1 MQTGDRYMKKLY
13 CPECSAY
20 LEGGDGECKDCHCG
34 WKQPID
40 AVKTLTFEQL
50 AAENAKLKK
59 AITDIYRNCEECEFD
74 GSGTYYAVEQDH
86 VNDAY
91 ELVDPTD

>member
-1 MQTGDRYMKKLY
+1 MKGCKQEIDMTIEQLQEENKKLK
-13 CPECSAY
+13 E
-20 LEGGDGECKDCHCG
+20 
-34 WKQPID
+34 
-40 AVKTLTFEQL
+40 
-50 AAENAKLKK
+50 

-91 ELVDPTD
+91 ELVNPTE

>member
-1 MQTGDRYMKKLY
+1 MT
-13 CPECSAY
+13 
-20 LEGGDGECKDCHCG
+20 
-34 WKQPID
+34 I
-40 AVKTLTFEQL
+40 EQKIQKIEL
-50 AAENAKLKK
+50 ATQIGQLKEENAKLKQ

-91 ELVDPTD
+91 ELAGMQ

>member
-20 LEGGDGECKDCHCG
+20 LEGGDGECNDCHCG
-34 WKQPID
+34 WKQPMEEE
-40 AVKTLTFEQL
+40 KQSTLEQL
-50 AAENAKLKK
+50 QEENKKLRQ
-59 AITDIYRNCEECEFD
+59 AIIDIHSNCEECEYQ
-74 GSGTYYAVEQDH
+74 GYGTFYAVEQDH

-91 ELVDPTD
+91 ELVEPTE

>member
-1 MQTGDRYMKKLY
+1 MQG
-13 CPECSAY
+13 
-20 LEGGDGECKDCHCG
+20 CK
-34 WKQPID
+34 QEID
-40 AVKTLTFEQL
+40 MNIEQL
-50 AAENAKLKK
+50 QEENAKLKQ

-91 ELVDPTD
+91 ELVEPTE